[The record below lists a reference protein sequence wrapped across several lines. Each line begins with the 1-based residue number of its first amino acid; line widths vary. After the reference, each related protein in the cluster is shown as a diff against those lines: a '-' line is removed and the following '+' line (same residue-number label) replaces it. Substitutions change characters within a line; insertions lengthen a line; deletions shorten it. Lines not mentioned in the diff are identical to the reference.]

1 MFNNITILT
10 VTEHA
15 PITSSWVE
23 RLEGRQ
29 RQCQVTGFNNKSKMF
44 VL

>member
-10 VTEHA
+10 ITENV
-15 PITSSWVE
+15 PITSSWVG
-23 RLEGRQ
+23 RQDGRQ
-29 RQCQVTGFNNKSKMF
+29 RQCQVTGFNKSEMF